1 MADLVAYALTTVDD
15 VKESLGI
22 ASGDKSWDNLITRKI
37 NQVTDLVESYCQ
49 RRFAVTSYVEEYKA
63 SQIDELVLKQRPI
76 VVDDDHTF
84 TFEWRN
90 TAFNDVNFE
99 TIPPELYFIDND
111 AGVLNLMFGAV
122 GYWNRYRV
130 SYSAGYVTIPNDLA
144 EGANMLACFFVN
156 NPSGSNIGVQEKQ
169 EGQRR
174 TRFFPTPNSFKTIVG
189 QLGLDET
196 LDAYA
201 DTPVLTD
208 R

>member
-1 MADLVAYALTTVDD
+1 MADLVEYALTSVDD

-22 ASGDKSWDNLITRKI
+22 ASSDTSWDNLITRKI
-37 NQVTDLVESYCQ
+37 NQVTDLIESYCQ
-49 RRFAVTSYVEEYKA
+49 RRFAVTAYTEEYKG

-84 TFEWRN
+84 LMEWRN
-90 TAFNDVNFE
+90 TAFNDDNFE
-99 TIPPELYFIDND
+99 TIEPELYFIDTD

-122 GYWNRYRV
+122 GYWNRYRIT
-130 SYSAGYVTIPNDLA
+130 YSAGYIDIPNDLA
-144 EGANMLACFFVN
+144 EGANMLVCFFVN